1 MKKIMTYI
9 NITDEMREQAKIE
22 SEKRN
27 PHIKHHFEVNHL
39 SYHKRDVVG
48 FLGEFATCEL
58 LGINWKKNIR
68 ADYETI
74 DSGDGK
80 CKKGI
85 FDVKTETIPYE
96 NLHKILNR
104 EIKDDELYGRRLI
117 YEGQISLLEKY
128 DIIIFGAF
136 CRNNYKKWY
145 PIGWLDTKY
154 ILANYRV
161 TKKRPDGGE
170 YPFSA
175 LAIKTS
181 ELKPISELL
190 EDK

>member
-1 MKKIMTYI
+1 MKKIIKYI

-27 PHIKHHFEVNHL
+27 PHIKHHFEVDHL
-39 SYHKRDVVG
+39 TKEMRDNIS
-48 FLGEFATCEL
+48 FLGEFAVCEL
-58 LGINWKKNIR
+58 LGINWKNNIR
-68 ADYETI
+68 EDYNTI
-74 DSGDGK
+74 DSGGGK

-96 NLHKILNR
+96 NLKKILNNQ
-104 EIKDDELYGRRLI
+104 IADDELYGRRLI
-117 YEGQISLLEKY
+117 NEGQIPLLEKY
-128 DIIIFGAF
+128 DIVIFGAF
-136 CRNNYKKWY
+136 CRSDYEKWY
-145 PIGWLDTKY
+145 PIGWIETKD
-154 ILANYRV
+154 ILSNYSV
-161 TKKRPDGGE
+161 TKERPDGGK

-181 ELKPISELL
+181 ELKPISDLL

>member
-1 MKKIMTYI
+1 MIYI
-9 NITDEMREQAKIE
+9 DITDEMEKQADAE

-48 FLGEFATCEL
+48 FLGEFAACEL

-117 YEGQISLLEKY
+117 NEGQISLLEKY

-145 PIGWLDTKY
+145 PIGWLDTKH

-181 ELKPISELL
+181 ELKAISELL